1 MGGGDLELKST
12 FEKWAGGD
20 EADAVAQAVR
30 ERHCIHHLKGETGE
44 SFGGKSYVAA
54 LQRLKGSEAMSAA
67 RNVEPFFWSDASLM
81 KVWLCGV
88 CAEALGLKKQ
98 QTAA

>member
-44 SFGGKSYVAA
+44 SFG
-54 LQRLKGSEAMSAA
+54 
-67 RNVEPFFWSDASLM
+67 
-81 KVWLCGV
+81 
-88 CAEALGLKKQ
+88 
-98 QTAA
+98 